1 MERSNELLLS
11 VRDLRTYFHLHEGV
25 VRAVDGLSFDLRR
38 GQTLG
43 IIGESGCGK
52 SVTVQSIMRLV
63 PSPPGRIESGEI
75 LLHGAGEGDSA
86 SDVVDIAQLAT
97 DSEELQGIR
106 WNEISMIFQEPMTAL
121 SPVHTIGNQITEAM
135 LFHLPGITKEQ
146 ARAQAIEL
154 LTSVGIAGA
163 DKLIDSYSFQLSG
176 GMRQRAM
183 IAMALSCHPQLLI
196 ADEPTTALDV
206 TVEAQILRLIKDVQ
220 RQYNMAMIY
229 ISHNLAVVGEVADLI
244 MVMYLGV
251 AVELA
256 DRDSVFDNPL
266 HPYTRALWRSIPTV
280 DGPRERLVPIEG
292 VLPNPYEVRDGC
304 PFYSRCEEKTEAC
317 TGELPGF
324 VEAAPGHWVRCV
336 HGV

>member
-1 MERSNELLLS
+1 MEQPSDLLLS

-38 GQTLG
+38 GRTLG

-75 LLHGAGEGDSA
+75 LLYLAGDGGAQPR
-86 SDVVDIAQLAT
+86 VVDIARLRA
-97 DSEELQGIR
+97 DGEEIQRIR
-106 WNEISMIFQEPMTAL
+106 WNEISMIFQEPMAAM
-121 SPVHTIGNQITEAM
+121 SPVHTIGDQITEAI
-135 LFHLPGITKEQ
+135 LFHIPTTTKAE
-146 ARAQAIEL
+146 ARAQTIEL

-206 TVEAQILRLIKDVQ
+206 TVEAQILSLIKDVQ

-229 ISHNLAVVGEVADLI
+229 ISHNLAVVGEVSDDI

-256 DRDSVFDNPL
+256 NRDNVFDNPL

-292 VLPNPYEVRDGC
+292 VLPDPYAVRDGC
-304 PFYSRCEEKTEAC
+304 PFFSRCEEKTEAC

-336 HGV
+336 HPS